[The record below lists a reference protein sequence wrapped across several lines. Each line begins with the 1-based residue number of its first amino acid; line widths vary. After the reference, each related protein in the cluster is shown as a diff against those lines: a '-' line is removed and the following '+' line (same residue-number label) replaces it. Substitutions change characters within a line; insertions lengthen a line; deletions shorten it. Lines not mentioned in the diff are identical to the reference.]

1 MIKLKNG
8 HNVKYNEDFD
18 QFFYDL
24 IRDIVEES
32 KKAINAKPDSGF
44 DEDLLKEIMDNCIFI
59 SHQLIEISKE
69 NQSMSEFIVTGFIFN
84 SIMMVLTNQNL
95 SKKAKDSKDDDNTV
109 H

>member
-1 MIKLKNG
+1 MITLKNG
-8 HNVKYNEDFD
+8 HNVEYNEDFD

-32 KKAINAKPDSGF
+32 KKAIGAQKSAEFN
-44 DEDLLKEIMDNCIFI
+44 DELLKEIMDNCIFI

-84 SIMMVLTNQNL
+84 SIMMVLTNQNV
-95 SKKAKDSKDDDNTV
+95 SKKAEESDDDTTV